1 MVFAKDFLKGAWRF
15 VALMLS
21 VIGVLG
27 GIGYAISERVYHIA
41 VGIAVCAWMAY
52 PKAKKMAKE
61 IVG

>member
-15 VALMLS
+15 VAIMLS

-27 GIGYAISERVYHIA
+27 GIGYMLSDGLYHIA
-41 VGIAVCAWMAY
+41 VGIAVCAWMAC